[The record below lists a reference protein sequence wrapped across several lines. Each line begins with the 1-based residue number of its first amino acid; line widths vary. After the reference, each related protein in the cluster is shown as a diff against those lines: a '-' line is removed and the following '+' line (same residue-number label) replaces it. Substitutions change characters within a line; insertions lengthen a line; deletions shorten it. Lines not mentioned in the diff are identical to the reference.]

1 MVKTY
6 KLLSAFVLYVIVGNL
21 VAAGLLMLVNDSS
34 LFFSV
39 NLNVLTVYLIPLWVV
54 LKLLQAHYPD
64 KTLRVELTSAVRRKL
79 RLGLIASLVVCAV
92 MLAADIPGFFNEA
105 YNVGATFETRILWL
119 YEVRLPNVLSPLR
132 SLPMVIVILLVNVY
146 VRLFYWLAGRM
157 AKEKEN
163 EKVSNISEEIKG

>member
-21 VAAGLLMLVNDSS
+21 IAAGLLMLVNDSS
-34 LFFSV
+34 QFFSV
-39 NLNVLTVYLIPLWVV
+39 NLNVLTVYLVPLWVV

-92 MLAADIPGFFNEA
+92 MLAVDIPGFFNGV
-105 YNVGATFETRILWL
+105 YNASATFETRVLWL
-119 YEVRLPNVLSPLR
+119 YEVRLPNVLSPLQ
-132 SLPMVIVILLVNVY
+132 SLPMVIVILLVNGY

-163 EKVSNISEEIKG
+163 ETVSNISAEI

>member
-92 MLAADIPGFFNEA
+92 MLAVDIPGFFNGA

-119 YEVRLPNVLSPLR
+119 YEVRLPNVLSPLQ
-132 SLPMVIVILLVNVY
+132 SLPMVIVILLVSGY

-163 EKVSNISEEIKG
+163 ETVSNISEEIKG

>member
-1 MVKTY
+1 MIKTY

-21 VAAGLLMLVNDSS
+21 IAAGLLMLVNDSS

-39 NLNVLTVYLIPLWVV
+39 NLNMLTVYLIPLWVV

-64 KTLRVELTSAVRRKL
+64 KTLRVGLTSAVRRKL

-92 MLAADIPGFFNEA
+92 MLAADIPGFFNGV
-105 YNVGATFETRILWL
+105 YNASATFETRVLWL
-119 YEVRLPNVLSPLR
+119 YEVRLPNVLSPLQ
-132 SLPMVIVILLVNVY
+132 SLPMVIVILLVNGY

-163 EKVSNISEEIKG
+163 ETVSNISAEI